1 MKALISAIDGS
12 LESVEMNDTDAQE
25 AAIDALGQ
33 MGSSK
38 LVTFL

>member
-1 MKALISAIDGS
+1 MKALISATDGS

-33 MGSSK
+33 IGSSTW
-38 LVTFL
+38 LTFL